1 MTNRARGKDRS
12 LEAHARAP
20 RIGQHAT
27 GEPATNRLTK
37 LHPRLNGHL
46 LFLRGFLKHPREV
59 ASVVPSS
66 RFVEQRIIKLA
77 AVRSATSIVELGPGT
92 GGTTRAILR
101 AMPKNG
107 RLLSFEINPAFH
119 ALLGR
124 IEDPRFAVHLGSAED
139 LQEVLARYGM
149 PAPQAI
155 ISGIP
160 FSTMSRA
167 ASSRVLAAITEVLP
181 TGGRFVAYQVRD
193 DVNRLTRPYLGP
205 ARVEVEL
212 LNIPPLRIFQWEKN
226 GAAVDT
232 PRSSRR

>member
-1 MTNRARGKDRS
+1 MTLRSRGQDRRAESRGAASR
-12 LEAHARAP
+12 AGHAKAGKP
-20 RIGQHAT
+20 GAS
-27 GEPATNRLTK
+27 K
-37 LHPRLNGHL
+37 LNNLRPTLNGHL

-66 RFVEQRIIKLA
+66 RFVEQRIVKLA
-77 AVRSATSIVELGPGT
+77 AVGAATSIVELGPGT

-101 AMPKNG
+101 SMPQDA
-107 RLLSFEINPAFH
+107 RLLSVEINPVFH

-124 IEDPRFAVHLGSAED
+124 LQDPRFNVHLGSAEE
-139 LQEVLARYGM
+139 LRELLAHYDM

-160 FSTMSRA
+160 FSTMSRSVA
-167 ASSRVLAAITEVLP
+167 CRILKAIAEVLP

-193 DVNRLTRPYLGP
+193 HVHRLCRPYLGP

-212 LNIPPLRIFQWEKN
+212 LNIPPLRVFQWEKN
-226 GAAVDT
+226 GV
-232 PRSSRR
+232 PRTAYEAS

>member
-1 MTNRARGKDRS
+1 MINRSRGTERSFARVARDPAANRLRS
-12 LEAHARAP
+12 LRP
-20 RIGQHAT
+20 T
-27 GEPATNRLTK
+27 
-37 LHPRLNGHL
+37 LNGHL

-66 RFVEQRIIKLA
+66 RFVEQRIVKLA
-77 AVRSATSIVELGPGT
+77 GVGSATSIVELGPGT

-101 AMPKNG
+101 AMPKDA
-107 RLLSFEINPAFH
+107 RLLSFEINPVFYG
-119 ALLGR
+119 LLGR
-124 IEDPRFAVHLGSAED
+124 IQDPRFTVHLGSAEE
-139 LQEVLARYGM
+139 LRETLARYSM

-167 ASSRVLAAITEVLP
+167 MAHRVLEGITDMLP

-193 DVNRLTRPYLGP
+193 HVHRLCRPYLGP

-212 LNIPPLRIFQWEKN
+212 LNIPPLRVFMWEKN
-226 GAAVDT
+226 GVSRAA
-232 PRSSRR
+232 